1 MIWNLNLMKLEMSIF
16 KKLNDTYELFNKL
29 DDIIN
34 KNSDNGLLK
43 KQLLCLSEDL
53 SKYKDVDV
61 KNIKIEKENVK
72 LKITDVLKKIND
84 IEIDVKNKLTLT
96 EKYNSYLNS

>member
-1 MIWNLNLMKLEMSIF
+1 MKLEMSVF
-16 KKLNDTYELFNKL
+16 KKLNDTYELFNQL

-34 KNSDNGLLK
+34 KNSNNGLLK

-61 KNIKIEKENVK
+61 KNIKFEKENIK
-72 LKITDVLKKIND
+72 LKITDVLKRIND

>member
-1 MIWNLNLMKLEMSIF
+1 MKLEMNFF

-34 KNSDNGLLK
+34 KNSGNGLLK

-53 SKYKDVDV
+53 SKYKDFDV
-61 KNIKIEKENVK
+61 KNIEIEKENLK
-72 LKITDVLKKIND
+72 SKITDVLNKINN

>member
-1 MIWNLNLMKLEMSIF
+1 MKLKMSVF

-72 LKITDVLKKIND
+72 SKITDVLKKIND

>member
-1 MIWNLNLMKLEMSIF
+1 MKLEMSIF
-16 KKLNDTYELFNKL
+16 KKLNDTYKLFNKL

-53 SKYKDVDV
+53 SKYKDFDV
-61 KNIKIEKENVK
+61 KNIEIEKENVK
-72 LKITDVLKKIND
+72 SKITDVLKKIND

>member
-1 MIWNLNLMKLEMSIF
+1 MKLEMSVF
-16 KKLNDTYELFNKL
+16 KKLNDTYELFDKL

-53 SKYKDVDV
+53 SNYKDFDV
-61 KNIKIEKENVK
+61 KNIEIEKENVK
-72 LKITDVLKKIND
+72 SKITDVLKKINN

>member
-1 MIWNLNLMKLEMSIF
+1 MSF
-16 KKLNDTYELFNKL
+16 FNKLNDTYELLNKL

-34 KNSDNGLLK
+34 KNIDNGLLK
-43 KQLLCLSEDL
+43 KQLLCLSENL
-53 SKYKDVDV
+53 SRYKDIDV
-61 KNIKIEKENVK
+61 KNIKFEKEIVES
-72 LKITDVLKKIND
+72 KITDVLKKIKD

>member
-1 MIWNLNLMKLEMSIF
+1 MKLEMSVF

-72 LKITDVLKKIND
+72 SKITDVLKKIND

>member
-1 MIWNLNLMKLEMSIF
+1 MSF
-16 KKLNDTYELFNKL
+16 FNKLNHTYELLNKI

-34 KNSDNGLLK
+34 KNTDGNHLR

-53 SKYKDVDV
+53 SRYKDIDV
-61 KNIKIEKENVK
+61 KNIKFEKEIVES
-72 LKITDVLKKIND
+72 KITDVLKRIND

>member
-1 MIWNLNLMKLEMSIF
+1 MKLEMSFF

-34 KNSDNGLLK
+34 KNSNNGLLK

-61 KNIKIEKENVK
+61 KNIKIENENVK
-72 LKITDVLKKIND
+72 SKITNVLKKIND